1 MASNPSVYALVVNW
15 NRAQDTIECLDSL
28 KRQEPDSPT
37 ILVLDNGSQ
46 DNSVE
51 IIKTRFPDELLIEC
65 PNNLGFGGGANLGFK
80 RALESGA
87 DYIFLINNDAIAAP
101 DTLRHLMRFASQDIG
116 LLAPLVYYHNEPT
129 RIWSA
134 GGRFRH
140 LILEITGDMRDQ
152 PDSKELPDV
161 LEKDFVTACC
171 LLIPRDTIETVGG
184 FDNQTF
190 QHFYED
196 FDFCLRVRHAGKKIF
211 VIPQAKVWHKV
222 AVSTGGKDSPE
233 ERYWMARS
241 SVAFFRKHATL
252 VQAPFIFLWRLGSAI
267 KTILRLSISRRWDSI
282 TAYLN
287 GLRDGL
293 SLKL

>member
-1 MASNPSVYALVVNW
+1 MASNPSVYALVLNW

-28 KRQEPDSPT
+28 KRQEPVSPI

-51 IIKTRFPDELLIEC
+51 IIKNRFPDELLIEC
-65 PNNLGFGGGANLGFK
+65 PNNLGFGGGANLGFH
-80 RALESGA
+80 RALERGA

-101 DTLRHLMRFASQDIG
+101 DALRHLLHFASQEIG
-116 LLAPLVYYHNEPT
+116 LLAPIVYYHNEPT

-134 GGRFRH
+134 GGRFRR
-140 LILEITGDMRDQ
+140 LILEIRDDLRNQ
-152 PDSKELPDV
+152 PSRREWPEV

-171 LLIPRDTIETVGG
+171 LLIPRRTLETVGG

-196 FDFCLRVRHAGKKIF
+196 FDFCLRLRQAGKKIL
-211 VIPQAKVWHKV
+211 VIPQARVWHKV
-222 AVSTGGKDSPE
+222 AGSTGGQGAPE

-241 SVAFFRKHATL
+241 SVAFFRKHATPA
-252 VQAPFIFLWRLGSAI
+252 QAPFIIMWRLGSAI
-267 KTILRLSISRRWDSI
+267 KTVLRLSIARRWDSI

-287 GLRDGL
+287 GLWDGL
-293 SLKL
+293 SLKP